1 MPINGIA
8 KNGRRARDEG
18 VGHHLSVTTWDRILD
33 IGAVSAAFRETFR
46 FPVRE
51 PANMAHAASGL
62 VARQIGS
69 LFDGGSAAGLSDRQ
83 LLDRFVA
90 RAMPPAKPRSL
101 RWWPGTERWSY
112 TSAASFLVTTSMPR
126 MHSRLSSSC

>member
-90 RAMPPAKPRSL
+90 PRCRRRSRVRCAGGQARNDGLTRLPPAS
-101 RWWPGTERWSY
+101 W
-112 TSAASFLVTTSMPR
+112 
-126 MHSRLSSSC
+126 